1 MRAMTRLLSALTAS
15 LIIGSCAPAP
25 PTGQAQGPASEL
37 AGRVA
42 GPAKRCV
49 STTQLE
55 SLRVSDSD
63 PHLLVY
69 GNSGTIYANPLGRH
83 CSFRHDDV
91 LVMQPTS
98 SEYCRG
104 DLVRSFDRY
113 SHIPGPACVLGDFI
127 PYTRP

>member
-1 MRAMTRLLSALTAS
+1 MTRFLFALAIGSTV
-15 LIIGSCAPAP
+15 GSCAPAP
-25 PTGQAQGPASEL
+25 LTGQAQAPAVEL
-37 AGRVA
+37 AGLVA

-49 STTQLE
+49 SITSLE
-55 SLRVSDSD
+55 SLRVSEND

-69 GNSGTIYANPLGRH
+69 GNSPTIYANPLGPH
-83 CSFRHDDV
+83 CSFRRDDV

-113 SHIPGPACVLGDFI
+113 SKIPGPSCVLGDFI
-127 PYTRP
+127 PYAHP

>member
-1 MRAMTRLLSALTAS
+1 MTRFNSAFALP
-15 LIIGSCAPAP
+15 LILASCAPAP
-25 PTGQAQGPASEL
+25 PAGQPQGPAVEL

-49 STTQLE
+49 SITSLE

-69 GNSGTIYANPLGRH
+69 GGSGRTIWVNPLGPH

-98 SEYCRG
+98 SEYCEG
-104 DLVRSFDRY
+104 DIVRSIDRY
-113 SHIPGPACVLGDFI
+113 SKIPGPACVLGNFI
-127 PYTRP
+127 PYNRP

>member
-1 MRAMTRLLSALTAS
+1 MRGMTRLLSGLAVF
-15 LIIGSCAPAP
+15 LIVGSCAPAP
-25 PTGQAQGPASEL
+25 PTGHAQGPASEL
-37 AGRVA
+37 AGRVV

-49 STTQLE
+49 SITQLE

-69 GNSGTIYANPLGRH
+69 GNSGTIYANPLGPH

-104 DLVRSFDRY
+104 DLVRSNNGI
-113 SHIPGPACVLGDFI
+113 SNIPGPTCVLGEFV
-127 PYTRP
+127 PYKR

>member
-1 MRAMTRLLSALTAS
+1 MKRILSTAALA
-15 LIIGSCAPAP
+15 LAIGSCAPSP
-25 PTGQAQGPASEL
+25 PAAQDQGPASEL
-37 AGRVA
+37 AGLVA

-49 STTQLE
+49 SITSLE
-55 SLRVSDSD
+55 SLRVSDGDS
-63 PHLLVY
+63 HLLVY
-69 GNSGTIYANPLGRH
+69 RNGGTIYANLLGPH

-113 SHIPGPACVLGDFI
+113 SKIPGPACVLGDFI
-127 PYTRP
+127 PYTHP

>member
-1 MRAMTRLLSALTAS
+1 MARILPPVVLAIA
-15 LIIGSCAPAP
+15 IGSCAPSP
-25 PTGQAQGPASEL
+25 PSGQAQGPASEL
-37 AGRVA
+37 AGLVA

-49 STTQLE
+49 SITSLE

-63 PHLLVY
+63 PHMLVY
-69 GNSGTIYANPLGRH
+69 RNGETIYANPLGPH

-104 DLVRSFDRY
+104 DLVRSIDRY
-113 SHIPGPACVLGDFI
+113 SKIPGPACVLGDFI
-127 PYTRP
+127 PYTHP